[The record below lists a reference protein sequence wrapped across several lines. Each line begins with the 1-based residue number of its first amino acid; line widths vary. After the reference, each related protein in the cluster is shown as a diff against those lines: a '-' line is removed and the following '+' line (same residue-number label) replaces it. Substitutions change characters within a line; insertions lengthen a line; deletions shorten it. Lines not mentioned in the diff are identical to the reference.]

1 MNVIELEKPAGVIVQ
16 FGGQTAT
23 NLASGLEHRRVHMLG
38 TSLEAI
44 VRAEDRDKLELLLDE
59 LKLLRAKGKIVLKLD
74 DAYEVANELGYP
86 VLVRP
91 SYVIGGSR
99 MEIVYDDDELKAY
112 LAK

>member
-1 MNVIELEKPAGVIVQ
+1 
-16 FGGQTAT
+16 
-23 NLASGLEHRRVHMLG
+23 
-38 TSLEAI
+38 
-44 VRAEDRDKLELLLDE
+44 
-59 LKLLRAKGKIVLKLD
+59 LLRPKGKTVLKLD

-112 LAK
+112 LAKSMDYDTKHPILIDKYLTGIEVEVDDISDGETTIMLGIMLHSDRADCHSVCLFVIYL